1 MNQSKRGPGM
11 SKSKHGTRPP
21 GHMSTRSTLVSSASK
36 KSVGGGMAPSDKSS
50 NIRVPVQVR
59 ELAVKIC
66 VLATILSVQMQC
78 FIFFVLTD
86 IL

>member
-59 ELAVKIC
+59 EQR
-66 VLATILSVQMQC
+66 SVCWPQYYQC
-78 FIFFVLTD
+78 KCSALFSLY
-86 IL
+86 